1 MKAHTGLKEKE
12 LSPLELRIKYHPLRI
27 FTLLILAGITSAFL
41 FLSVSYFLTTFGT
54 NFNHFQ
60 LPLLF
65 HANTIIILVSSY
77 SMAQTRKA
85 INADDWTGYT
95 QGLMVTAALAVAFT
109 VFQVM
114 AWNELLHS
122 GINLQSNV
130 AGAYLYVISGLHLAH
145 LLVGIV
151 FLGYFLVR
159 ALEHQSDQVKALLF
173 EVDPFSKMRVSLLA
187 LYWHFV
193 DALWVYLYVFFVI
206 NVYVFTKGGFKPIG
220 F

>member
-1 MKAHTGLKEKE
+1 MKAQAGLEKKQ
-12 LSPLELRIKYHPLRI
+12 LTPLELRIKYHPLRI

-54 NFNHFQ
+54 NYNHFQ
-60 LPLLF
+60 LPVLF

-85 INADDWTGYT
+85 ILSDDWTGYT
-95 QGLMVTAALAVAFT
+95 QGLIVTAALAVAFT
-109 VFQVM
+109 VFQIIG
-114 AWNELLHS
+114 WQQLINS

-130 AGAYLYVISGLHLAH
+130 AGAYLYIISGLHLVH
-145 LLVGIV
+145 LVVGILL
-151 FLGYFLVR
+151 LGWFLVR
-159 ALEHQSDQVKALLF
+159 AIEHRSDQVKALLF

-187 LYWHFV
+187 TYWHFV
-193 DALWVYLYVFFVI
+193 DGLWVYLYLFFVL